1 MWRGLKEAKS
11 QNKTFTLNLI
21 NMDNNNALWFWT
33 GMGTWLIIL
42 LLFLGRGGNNWF
54 GFGNNGNAWA
64 WMMANSNANNNHD
77 NTVDL
82 INNNTMRQNQLFSN
96 QNQANQT
103 SMIQMGF
110 CNVNNNIEKAI
121 QQATQNTCQII
132 ANSTANTQK
141 ILDMMCNQETQ
152 RLRTELAEQKVI
164 AQNNQQ
170 TVDLLSRL
178 QPTPIPSYIVSSP
191 YTSIYPPA
199 TTTASNG

>member
-1 MWRGLKEAKS
+1 ME
-11 QNKTFTLNLI
+11 
-21 NMDNNNALWFWT
+21 NNALWFGT
-33 GMGTWLIIL
+33 GMWTWLIIL
-42 LLFLGRGGNNWF
+42 LLFLGRGNGNWF
-54 GFGNNGNAWA
+54 WFWNNGNNMWA
-64 WMMANSNANNNHD
+64 WMMANANNNNNHD

-82 INNNTMRQNQLFSN
+82 INNNTMRQNQVFN
-96 QNQANQT
+96 TQNQANQN
-103 SMIQMGF
+103 SMIQMWF
-110 CNVNNNIEKAI
+110 CNTNNNIERAI
-121 QQATQNTCQII
+121 QQANQNTCQII
-132 ANSTANTQK
+132 ANSTANTQR

-199 TTTASNG
+199 TATTGS

>member
-42 LLFLGRGGNNWF
+42 LLFLGRWGNNWF

-199 TTTASNG
+199 TTTANG

>member
-1 MWRGLKEAKS
+1 
-11 QNKTFTLNLI
+11 
-21 NMDNNNALWFWT
+21 MDNNNALWFWT

-141 ILDMMCNQETQ
+141 ILDAMCNQETQ

-199 TTTASNG
+199 TTPASNG

>member
-1 MWRGLKEAKS
+1 ME
-11 QNKTFTLNLI
+11 
-21 NMDNNNALWFWT
+21 NNTLWFGT
-33 GMGTWLIIL
+33 GMWTWLIIL
-42 LLFLGRGGNNWF
+42 LLFLGRGNGNWF
-54 GFGNNGNAWA
+54 WFWNNGNNMWA
-64 WMMANSNANNNHD
+64 WMMANANNNNNHD

-82 INNNTMRQNQLFSN
+82 INNNTMRQNQVFN
-96 QNQANQT
+96 TQNQANQN
-103 SMIQMGF
+103 SMIQMWF
-110 CNVNNNIEKAI
+110 CNTNNNIERAI
-121 QQATQNTCQII
+121 QQANQNTCQII
-132 ANSTANTQK
+132 ANSTANTQR

-199 TTTASNG
+199 TATTGS

>member
-1 MWRGLKEAKS
+1 
-11 QNKTFTLNLI
+11 
-21 NMDNNNALWFWT
+21 MDNQLSMWW
-33 GMGTWLIIL
+33 MGTRLIIL
-42 LLFLGRGGNNWF
+42 LLFLGRW
-54 GFGNNGNAWA
+54 NGNGFWFWNNNTGA
-64 WMMANSNANNNHD
+64 WMMANANNNNNHD

-82 INNNTMRQNQLFSN
+82 INNNTMWQNQVFN
-96 QNQANQT
+96 TQNQANQN
-103 SMIQMGF
+103 SMIQMWF
-110 CNVNNNIEKAI
+110 CNTNNSIERAI
-121 QQATQNTCQII
+121 QQANQNTCQII

>member
-1 MWRGLKEAKS
+1 
-11 QNKTFTLNLI
+11 
-21 NMDNNNALWFWT
+21 
-33 GMGTWLIIL
+33 
-42 LLFLGRGGNNWF
+42 
-54 GFGNNGNAWA
+54 
-64 WMMANSNANNNHD
+64 MMANSNANNNHD

-141 ILDMMCNQETQ
+141 ILDMMCSQENA

-178 QPTPIPSYIVSSP
+178 QPTPVPSYIVSSP

-199 TTTASNG
+199 TTTTGN